1 MDNKVGDH
9 VPAQPQVKSFVSA
22 VQAIRDDVEKFT
34 IKLSPAEKRHLAALP
49 PGGEA
54 VVQHVGV
61 LAEKYGLALSDMP
74 VDGMRDDLTLAQ
86 RLAPLVSE
94 VALLLEILEDTVAQ
108 ARSEAWQAATGN
120 YSVLARVS
128 AANPALAKELAPA
141 REFFVRRRS
150 RKAAPKGNGKAAAPE
165 GNGTP

>member
-9 VPAQPQVKSFVSA
+9 VPAEKQMQGLVGA
-22 VQAIRDDVEKFT
+22 VQAVRDDVQKFT
-34 IKLSPAEKRHLAALP
+34 IKLSPAEKRHQAALP
-49 PGGEA
+49 PGGES
-54 VVQHVGV
+54 VVQLVGM
-61 LAEKYGLALSDMP
+61 LAEKYGIALSDMP
-74 VDGMRDDLTLAQ
+74 VEGMRDDLTLAQ
-86 RLAPLVSE
+86 RLTPLVSE
-94 VALLLEILEDTVAQ
+94 VALLLETLEDTVSQ

-150 RKAAPKGNGKAAAPE
+150 RKAAPKGNGKPAAPE